1 MGPVSGALASPIDS
15 GVEGTCLPR
24 RIESGHTLYL
34 VTAAPWAP
42 TAGRMCTPVEAGSD
56 LMLEVPEVVSE
67 DVLSHLESAEHSIQ
81 QWMAS
86 LADARQQEGGL
97 G

>member
-34 VTAAPWAP
+34 VTAAPSRVHLGPDGWQDVHP
-42 TAGRMCTPVEAGSD
+42 RRGRK
-56 LMLEVPEVVSE
+56 
-67 DVLSHLESAEHSIQ
+67 
-81 QWMAS
+81 
-86 LADARQQEGGL
+86 
-97 G
+97 

>member
-1 MGPVSGALASPIDS
+1 
-15 GVEGTCLPR
+15 
-24 RIESGHTLYL
+24 
-34 VTAAPWAP
+34 
-42 TAGRMCTPVEAGSD
+42 MCTPVEAGSD
-56 LMLEVPEVVSE
+56 LMLEVPEIVCE
-67 DVLSHLESAEHSIQ
+67 DVLSHLESAEHGIQ

>member
-1 MGPVSGALASPIDS
+1 L
-15 GVEGTCLPR
+15 GTD
-24 RIESGHTLYL
+24 GWQDVHT
-34 VTAAPWAP
+34 
-42 TAGRMCTPVEAGSD
+42 VEAGND

-67 DVLSHLESAEHSIQ
+67 DVPSHLASAEHSTK

-86 LADARQQEGGL
+86 LADAPQQEGGL